1 MKLVLAIAALV
12 AAFAA
17 SGAGASP
24 AATPACKG
32 GALTGSFRA
41 VPGSP
46 GAGGISYTLE
56 VRNVSDATCYLTGL
70 PVVQL
75 LTRDGQ
81 LVPTHVS
88 SAYPNERTAAK
99 VLLAPEK
106 LASATARF
114 SPDVPGPGEGHPGA
128 CEPQAYKIRVTPSG
142 HGGVVVAISPPTSVC
157 SHGALRFTT
166 FTVAA

>member
-1 MKLVLAIAALV
+1 MKLAFAVAAIAT
-12 AAFAA
+12 AFAA

-24 AATPACKG
+24 MATLPCKG

-46 GAGGISYTLE
+46 GAGGISYTLQ
-56 VRNVSDATCYLTGL
+56 VRNVSDATCFLTGL

-75 LTRDGQ
+75 LSRTGK
-81 LVPTHVS
+81 LVPTNVS
-88 SAYPNERTAAK
+88 AAHPNEPIAAK

-106 LASATARF
+106 VASATARF
-114 SPDVPGPGEGHPGA
+114 SPDVPGIGEGHPGP
-128 CEPQAYKIRVTPSG
+128 CEPQAYKIRVTSPG
-142 HGGVVVAISPPTSVC
+142 HGSVVVAISPPTSVC